1 MTASMDLQI
10 GGTAVPMF
18 RAVIQGGSHG
28 STGHATMTTS
38 RTMLAQQGIDL
49 LELAQDAPTIL
60 PVDIYL
66 THDGGRFHLF
76 GGEYLKANW
85 RFKADSVSIHARDWS
100 GLLVDQK
107 RVLTSILGG
116 NVGALAPGEVAGPGV
131 STMNQPLSK
140 LVTAVANQFG
150 LTPDLRLSSNP
161 GSDPEIGT
169 IFGAGGDTILTAVP
183 QSLWGILM
191 RLARDTG
198 NEVYT
203 TPDKHLVFGAPGAGL
218 EPLTFCWKQNPPQG
232 DALPLLDLNI
242 EHNPRRNL
250 TFRVLVLSYDPT
262 ARQTTKGQAY
272 VIGSDRATG
281 GGGVVRAGA
290 WSGANASAIQS
301 SFGSGNA
308 SKKNAIPLYT
318 FHVDGLTQAQARL
331 RAQSIATDIA
341 KRELIVHGEADI
353 VPGMA
358 PSQPVT
364 LDGDIDA
371 GFLSHQYYVT
381 GYTHTFN
388 MPQGGGGSRAA
399 ELDTSFMLLDVQP
412 VGEGSATLTGS
423 PE

>member
-1 MTASMDLQI
+1 MTATLTMQI
-10 GGTAVPMF
+10 GGTSVPFF
-18 RAVIQGGSHG
+18 RAQITGGSHG
-28 STGHATMTTS
+28 STGHATVTTS
-38 RTMLAQQGIDL
+38 RTALADQGIDL
-49 LELAQDAPTIL
+49 LEIAQDAPTVL

-66 THDGGRFHLF
+66 VHDGGTSHLF

-85 RFKADSVSIHARDWS
+85 RFTADSVAIHARDWS

-116 NVGALAPGEVAGPGV
+116 NTGVLAPGEIAGDGV
-131 STMNQPLSK
+131 STMNQRLSK

-169 IFGAGGDTILTAVP
+169 IFGSGGDTILTAVP

-218 EPLTFCWKQNPPQG
+218 APLTFAWKQNPPQG
-232 DALPLLDLNI
+232 DALPLLGLNI

-272 VIGSDRATG
+272 VIGTNTTTTG
-281 GGGVVRAGA
+281 GVTVRAGA
-290 WSGANASAIQS
+290 WSGANAVLVEDSLGSISA
-301 SFGSGNA
+301 G
-308 SKKNAIPLYT
+308 KKKTIPLYT
-318 FHVDGLTQAQARL
+318 FHVDGLTQAQASL

-341 KRELIVHGEADI
+341 KRELIVHGAADI

-364 LDGDIDA
+364 LDGDIEA
-371 GFLSHQYYVT
+371 GFRSHQYYVT

-388 MPQGGGGSRAA
+388 MPQGGGSRRA
-399 ELDTSFMLLDVQP
+399 ELDTSFTLLDIQP

-423 PE
+423 AE